1 MPAEREPGSQ
11 AAEPEAPQP
20 DSQQPVTPK
29 AVTPP
34 PKSRWR
40 RVARLWRRSR
50 ALLPMNS
57 DVEVTRTVVG
67 VPVALRIQPQFLAL
81 AALGGAAGSG
91 ARFILT
97 LVAPTWETLSAGTVA
112 VNLLGPY
119 FLGVLLQSLSEGT
132 ETARRRTLRLLI
144 GVGFLGAFTS
154 YAELA
159 LDVVT
164 VSENGHLFVAISY
177 AVLTIIGG
185 AAATWFGIFSAHRWR
200 RIQQRR
206 REVTE

>member
-1 MPAEREPGSQ
+1 
-11 AAEPEAPQP
+11 
-20 DSQQPVTPK
+20 
-29 AVTPP
+29 
-34 PKSRWR
+34 
-40 RVARLWRRSR
+40 
-50 ALLPMNS
+50 MNS

-81 AALGGAAGSG
+81 AALGGAAGAG
-91 ARFILT
+91 ARYVLT

-119 FLGVLLQSLSEGT
+119 FLGVLLQALSEGN
-132 ETARRRTLRLLI
+132 ETARRRTLRLLV

-164 VSENGHLFVAISY
+164 VSENGHVVVAISY
-177 AVLTIIGG
+177 AILTIIGG
-185 AAATWFGIFSAHRWR
+185 AVATWLGIFSAHRWR
-200 RIQQRR
+200 RMQQRR
-206 REVTE
+206 WVVSE

>member
-1 MPAEREPGSQ
+1 
-11 AAEPEAPQP
+11 
-20 DSQQPVTPK
+20 
-29 AVTPP
+29 
-34 PKSRWR
+34 
-40 RVARLWRRSR
+40 
-50 ALLPMNS
+50 MNS

-81 AALGGAAGSG
+81 AALGGAAGAG
-91 ARFILT
+91 ARYILT

-132 ETARRRTLRLLI
+132 ETGRRRTLRLLI

-177 AVLTIIGG
+177 VILTIVGG
-185 AAATWFGIFSAHRWR
+185 AAATWLGIFSADRVR
-200 RIQQRR
+200 RIQNRR
-206 REVTE
+206 REASE